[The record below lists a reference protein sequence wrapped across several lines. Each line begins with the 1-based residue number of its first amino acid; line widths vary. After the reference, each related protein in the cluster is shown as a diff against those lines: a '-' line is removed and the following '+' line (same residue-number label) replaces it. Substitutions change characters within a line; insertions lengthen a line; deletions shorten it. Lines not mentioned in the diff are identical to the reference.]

1 MSKID
6 PTRLSRVLAALA
18 RPKEPVTSSA
28 FTQAAPGKSQNAGKS
43 LETLKTRLHGRI
55 KALQPD
61 AEGFR
66 DAAPVV
72 TIQEILCWEFG
83 DGILEH
89 SDFKQIAQ
97 QVTQT
102 MMSEPKLE
110 KTIRTIIDEALSGK

>member
-18 RPKEPVTSSA
+18 RPKEPVTSSP
-28 FTQAAPGKSQNAGKS
+28 FTQASPGKSQHAGKS
-43 LETLKTRLHGRI
+43 LETLKTRLQGRI
-55 KALQPD
+55 KALQQD
-61 AEGFR
+61 AQGFR

-83 DGILEH
+83 DGIVEH

-97 QVTQT
+97 KVADT
-102 MMSEPKLE
+102 MMSEPNLE
-110 KTIRTIIDEALSGK
+110 KTIRTIIDEALSGQ

>member
-18 RPKEPVTSSA
+18 RPKEAVTSSA
-28 FTQAAPGKSQNAGKS
+28 VPQASPGKSQHAGKS
-43 LETLKTRLHGRI
+43 LETLKTRLQGRI
-55 KALQPD
+55 KALQQD
-61 AEGFR
+61 AQGFR

-83 DGILEH
+83 DGIVEH

-97 QVTQT
+97 KVADT
-102 MMSEPKLE
+102 MMSEPNLE
-110 KTIRTIIDEALSGK
+110 KTIRTIIDEALSGQ